1 MRKLGEDLGVKRALS
16 DLKVP
21 NINGVILLHKIFKII
36 AVLVVLTALHA
47 CTWVKPTPEGAE
59 VVVSDS
65 TGVVNCVSKGQVN
78 ASLKSRV
85 GAFERKPGKVA
96 GELETLARN
105 EATSMGGDTVVAE
118 SDINEGQQTF
128 GVYKCHP

>member
-1 MRKLGEDLGVKRALS
+1 
-16 DLKVP
+16 
-21 NINGVILLHKIFKII
+21 LHKIFKII
-36 AVLVVLTALHA
+36 AVSVVLTALHA

-65 TGVVNCVSKGQVN
+65 TGVNNCVSKGKVN

-105 EATSMGGDTVVAE
+105 EAASMGGDTIVAE
-118 SDINEGQQTF
+118 SEIDEGRQTF